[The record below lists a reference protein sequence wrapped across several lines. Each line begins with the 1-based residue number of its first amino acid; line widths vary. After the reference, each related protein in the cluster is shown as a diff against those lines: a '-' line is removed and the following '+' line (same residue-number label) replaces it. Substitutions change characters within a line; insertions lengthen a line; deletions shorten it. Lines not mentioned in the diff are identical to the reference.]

1 MILIIEIM
9 QKYKFASLLMILF
22 LSLSSSTV
30 SSVDINEDILPIL
43 IIGGDEGS
51 GQSEFNEPDSIFVSS
66 NNLYYAGDTNNLRV
80 QIFDSNGNY
89 INELTGFDSVSG
101 GNEVQGIGELNNGT
115 IVVVEKSGGL
125 YYFNPDTYSLLSKV
139 DLKQLASL
147 STVDTQGLTIDQV
160 NDNIFITNQPEH
172 LVIIVSSNGTL
183 IDTWSTGANTTP
195 ENMVIDH
202 KKELIY
208 ISTEGKGSIQ
218 AYTLNGTFKFSFGS
232 EESYQAFEGLAIDP
246 FGNILAVDE
255 GPDSGRQDSRII
267 IYDNINY
274 SAIYSWGGQLGDD
287 DGRFI
292 SPDGLAY
299 DYVNNRVLIA
309 DQGNFRIQIF
319 DYVSIVENLDFVQSS
334 LKLSILNLSI
344 LSSMSF

>member
-30 SSVDINEDILPIL
+30 SSVDIDEDILPIL

-51 GQSEFNEPDSIFVSS
+51 GQSEFDEPDSIFVSS

-89 INELTGFDSVSG
+89 INELTGFDSESG

-172 LVIIVSSNGTL
+172 LVIIVSSNGSL

-208 ISTEGKGSIQ
+208 ISTEGKGRIQ
-218 AYTLNGTFKFSFGS
+218 AYTLNGTFKFDFGS
-232 EESYQAFEGLAIDP
+232 EESYQA
-246 FGNILAVDE
+246 
-255 GPDSGRQDSRII
+255 R
-267 IYDNINY
+267 
-274 SAIYSWGGQLGDD
+274 
-287 DGRFI
+287 
-292 SPDGLAY
+292 
-299 DYVNNRVLIA
+299 NN
-309 DQGNFRIQIF
+309 
-319 DYVSIVENLDFVQSS
+319 
-334 LKLSILNLSI
+334 K
-344 LSSMSF
+344 